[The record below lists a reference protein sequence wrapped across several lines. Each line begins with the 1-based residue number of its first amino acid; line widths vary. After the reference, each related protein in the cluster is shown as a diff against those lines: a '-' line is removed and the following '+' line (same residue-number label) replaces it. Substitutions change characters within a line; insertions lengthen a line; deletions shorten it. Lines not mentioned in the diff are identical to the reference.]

1 MELATVEQA
10 LETLKAGKPVLVVDH
25 RNRSVCLARVDF
37 LDGQAHLRIYL
48 CTDG

>member
-25 RNRSVCLARVDF
+25 RDRKSVV
-37 LDGQAHLRIYL
+37 
-48 CTDG
+48 